1 VVYKSMFWAISIG
14 IGAALMQIA
23 PAMALEPVDLKPEEL
38 TAIRDRV
45 REVDEVV
52 RKNPSDPINYNNRAI
67 LKQQL
72 GDVAGALADYNR
84 AIELAPNFASA
95 YSNRAYVKFTKF
107 LLTKDA
113 LADYNRAISIDPRHA
128 RAYANRAM
136 LKYNSLKDSSGAIS
150 DIQQAAKFYQAEGNE
165 ELAKVALNYANIW
178 EAASINTSKTTVT
191 VATNTP
197 NIAPSVQ
204 TPPKIIS
211 SVATQPQPSKSTSAV
226 KPRSTGK
233 SRTVARKPK
242 PQKVLTPVVNPPEVP
257 KVLTPVVSNPE
268 VPKVLTP
275 VVNPPE
281 LAASNG
287 SLPKIETPAVNIAQ
301 PEITTIVPPSTVVP
315 TPRPSLSAT
324 AQFYKQEA
332 VAAYQRGWEKYSK
345 GNRKGAIIEYN
356 TAIFLDA
363 NYADAYYNRGLI
375 RKATGFK
382 KAAIADLVT
391 AANIYRQQQQQA
403 NFQEAMSIVRELKG
417 EFTPRP
423 KN

>member
-1 VVYKSMFWAISIG
+1 MFWAISIG
-14 IGAALMQIA
+14 IGAALMQTA
-23 PAMALEPVDLKPEEL
+23 PVMALEPADLKPEEL
-38 TAIRDRV
+38 TTIRNRV
-45 REVDEVV
+45 RELDEVV
-52 RKNPSDPINYNNRAI
+52 TKNPSDPINYNNRAI

-95 YSNRAYVKFTKF
+95 YSNRAYLKFTKF

-113 LADYNRAISIDPRHA
+113 LADYNRAISIDPRYA
-128 RAYANRAM
+128 RAYANRAI
-136 LKYNSLKDSSGAIS
+136 LKYHSKDSAGAIA

-165 ELAKVALNYANIW
+165 ELAKFALNYANTW
-178 EAASINTSKTTVT
+178 EAASMNTSNTTAT
-191 VATNTP
+191 VATTTP
-197 NIAPSVQ
+197 NIEPSVQ
-204 TPPKIIS
+204 TPPNIIA
-211 SVATQPQPSKSTSAV
+211 SVDPQPSKSTSAV

-233 SRTVARKPK
+233 SRKVVKKPK
-242 PQKVLTPVVNPPEVP
+242 PQKVLTPVANPPEVP
-257 KVLTPVVSNPE
+257 KVLTPVVSNPPE

-287 SLPKIETPAVNIAQ
+287 LLPKIETPVANTAQ
-301 PEITTIVPPSTVVP
+301 PEITTIVPASTVVP
-315 TPRPSLSAT
+315 TPRSSLSAT
-324 AQFYKQEA
+324 AQFYKKEA
-332 VAAYQRGWEKYSK
+332 VAAYQRGWEKNSK

-356 TAIFLDA
+356 MAIFLDA

-382 KAAIADLVT
+382 KAAIADLIT
-391 AANIYRQQQQQA
+391 AANMYQQQQQQA

-417 EFTPRP
+417 EFAPRP

>member
-1 VVYKSMFWAISIG
+1 MFWAISIG
-14 IGAALMQIA
+14 IGAALMQMA
-23 PAMALEPVDLKPEEL
+23 PAAALDPAELKPDEL
-38 TAIRDRV
+38 TAV
-45 REVDEVV
+45 RSQVKEVDELV

-72 GDVAGALADYNR
+72 GDVAGALADYNH

-95 YSNRAYVKFTKF
+95 YNNRGYMKFTKF

-113 LADYNRAISIDPRHA
+113 LADYNQAISIDPKDA

-136 LKYNSLKDSSGAIS
+136 LKYNSLKDFSGAIS
-150 DIQQAAKFYQAEGNE
+150 DIQQAAKFYQAQGNGG
-165 ELAKVALNYANIW
+165 LATVALNYANRW
-178 EAASINTSKTTVT
+178 EAASIDTSKATVT
-191 VATNTP
+191 TTSITS
-197 NIAPSVQ
+197 NIAASAQ
-204 TPPKIIS
+204 TPPKIIP
-211 SVATQPQPSKSTSAV
+211 SVTTDPQPSKSISV
-226 KPRSTGK
+226 IKPRTPGK
-233 SRTVARKPK
+233 SRTVARKPNL
-242 PQKVLTPVVNPPEVP
+242 Q

-275 VVNPPE
+275 VVKPPD
-281 LAASNG
+281 LATSNR
-287 SLPKIETPAVNIAQ
+287 SLPKIETPRVNTAQ
-301 PEITTIVPPSTVVP
+301 PEITTVVP
-315 TPRPSLSAT
+315 LATVIPIPRPSLSAT

-345 GNRKGAIIEYN
+345 GNRKGAIVEYN

>member
-1 VVYKSMFWAISIG
+1 MFWAISIG
-14 IGAALMQIA
+14 IGAALMQID
-23 PAMALEPVDLKPEEL
+23 PAMALESADLKPEEL

-95 YSNRAYVKFTKF
+95 YSNRAYMKFTKF

-113 LADYNRAISIDPRHA
+113 LADYDRAISIDPRHA

-136 LKYNSLKDSSGAIS
+136 LKYNSLKDSAGAIA

-197 NIAPSVQ
+197 N
-204 TPPKIIS
+204 K
-211 SVATQPQPSKSTSAV
+211 
-226 KPRSTGK
+226 
-233 SRTVARKPK
+233 
-242 PQKVLTPVVNPPEVP
+242 
-257 KVLTPVVSNPE
+257 
-268 VPKVLTP
+268 
-275 VVNPPE
+275 
-281 LAASNG
+281 
-287 SLPKIETPAVNIAQ
+287 
-301 PEITTIVPPSTVVP
+301 
-315 TPRPSLSAT
+315 
-324 AQFYKQEA
+324 EA
-332 VAAYQRGWEKYSK
+332 VAAYQRGWEKNSK
-345 GNRKGAIIEYN
+345 GNRKGAIVEYN